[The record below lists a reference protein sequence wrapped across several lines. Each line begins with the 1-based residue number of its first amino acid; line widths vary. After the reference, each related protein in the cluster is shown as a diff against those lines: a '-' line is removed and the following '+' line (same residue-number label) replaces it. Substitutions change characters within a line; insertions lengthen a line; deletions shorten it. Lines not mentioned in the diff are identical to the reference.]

1 MTGTGRQERGLEP
14 DIPLSR
20 VHFTNLKKILYPVP
34 GITKQQ
40 VIEYYIRI
48 APKILPFLNN
58 RPLTMHR
65 YPDGVGKPEFYEK
78 DAPKGT
84 PGYVEIF
91 PLFSVTAGREVKFVI
106 CNNLDTLLWL
116 ANLASLELHSTLST
130 KESYERPDLLLLD
143 IDPEPPCTFDDVIE
157 VAHTVREHLGNEGL
171 VPYVKTSGKK
181 GLHIIVPL
189 TPGHRFGAIREFVHR
204 TGKAIAKDT
213 PHVVSEFSH
222 SRDPGT
228 IFIDYLQNAH
238 GKTMVAPYSLRG
250 TPAATVST
258 PVNWDKLVPGTRA
271 EDFTIRTV
279 LLRDK
284 EPWRGIFE
292 NRQTIRD

>member
-1 MTGTGRQERGLEP
+1 MTWTDSKEHGQDAGKALT
-14 DIPLSR
+14 R
-20 VHFTNLKKILYPVP
+20 VHFSNLTKILYPVN

-65 YPDGVGKPEFYEK
+65 YPDGVGGPDFYEK
-78 DAPKGT
+78 DAPTGT

-91 PLFSVTAGREVKFVI
+91 PRFSETSAREVKFVL

-116 ANLASLELHSTLST
+116 VNLASLELHITLSL
-130 KESYERPDLLLLD
+130 KESYDSPDLLLFD
-143 IDPEPPCTFDDVIE
+143 IDPEPPLTFDDVIQ
-157 VAHTVREHLGNEGL
+157 VAHIVREHLGDEGL
-171 VPYVKTSGKK
+171 IPYVKTSGKK
-181 GLHIIVPL
+181 GLHIVVPL
-189 TPGHRFGAIREFVHR
+189 VPGYRFDEVRTFAHK
-204 TGKAIAKDT
+204 TGKAIAKDAAQ
-213 PHVVSEFSH
+213 VVSEFPH

-250 TPAATVST
+250 SPEATVSA
-258 PVNWDKLVPGTRA
+258 PVSWEELVPGLRA
-271 EDFTIRTV
+271 ENFSIQTM
-279 LLRDK
+279 LSRDV
-284 EPWRGIFE
+284 EPWRDIFD
-292 NRQTIRD
+292 NRQKISD